1 MSISSNH
8 NWPRMDL
15 SEAERLMAEVKDGSG
30 PGINVSTER
39 FAFSGIGYNV
49 RSHDVEKVRNRIL
62 EIAENH
68 GFKTR
73 HGYDQEECSNEIRAA
88 FDIDVF
94 KELPSLLPMNWS
106 EAGSREVWS
115 WFALALLPDVTH
127 WRWKHAGT
135 SGRWNRERWI
145 GSDLTR
151 HTWARQWWRAVQLGG
166 DAELASLLQ
175 ESEYNQLTE
184 RADTLGSN
192 PSLLRTFGNAYRDK
206 LPDLTIPR
214 RLLIRD
220 STQRLLREMAFIEDS
235 VLDDTAME
243 AWMKRLLDNSV
254 RALTGEE
261 HTRSVVDN

>member
-1 MSISSNH
+1 
-8 NWPRMDL
+8 MDL
-15 SEAERLMAEVKDGSG
+15 SEAERLMAEVKGGSG
-30 PGINVSTER
+30 PAVNVSTDK

-49 RSHDVEKVRNRIL
+49 RSHDVEKVRNRVL
-62 EIAENH
+62 EISENH

-73 HGYDQEECSNEIRAA
+73 HGYDQEDCSDDRRAA
-88 FDIDVF
+88 FDIDIF

-115 WFALALLPDVTH
+115 WVALALLPDVTH
-127 WRWKHAGT
+127 WRWKHVGS

-151 HTWARQWWRAVQLGG
+151 HTWARQWWRSVQLGA

-184 RADTLGSN
+184 RADTLGSS
-192 PSLLRTFGNAYRDK
+192 PSLLRAFGNAYRDM

-220 STQRLLREMAFIEDS
+220 STQRVLREMAFIEDS
-235 VLDDTAME
+235 VLDLAAME
-243 AWMKRLLDNSV
+243 AWIKRLLNTSV
-254 RALTGEE
+254 DALSREQ
-261 HTRSVVDN
+261 HRRSTEGS